1 MCLTVALQHIYSE
14 AFSSTGG
21 VFQPQLFCKHRL
33 RFIGRNNRL
42 SRDSEGRILTS
53 KIKSAKSAKKVLAIL
68 DKTMNQ
74 PFFNKFHASA
84 AYTSLTAMKRKG
96 FRQQFGKRSWD
107 SCVLSRLNDRVRT
120 MILENQLGPREGANI
135 FWSIVHLRDLGPIV
149 LQLLGPLVEVLPG
162 HAGSMNTQQLAN
174 CLWAAAHLHE
184 CAPAVVEIV
193 PAIVSE
199 VPAKAPEM
207 VPQALSNCIWAAAKL
222 QEVAPV
228 LKMVPPVVTEILVKV
243 KDMIPQALSN
253 CLWAAAQLHEAEPSV
268 LKMVPGIAKCLVANA
283 EGLKPQEL
291 SNCMWAAARLH
302 EAEPLVLQML
312 PVLVE
317 QVPSKVKQ
325 MMPQALSNCF
335 WAASELQ
342 EVEPLVLCM
351 VPRMLPPLLAA
362 RSEMSPQELS
372 NSLRAAPKLQ
382 DAVPVLQVMPAM
394 LEQLKEFRCFQ
405 WECDEQIFYVDGGR
419 EDKNGCM
426 ARWRSVVMWRQR
438 EREIIYM
445 LIHTDLKRF
454 IFPNDSNFKS
464 VTCPQPPKPAR
475 LTQERQVHSM
485 SEVRSKGG
493 WPMVLGW
500 VSSFGSLG
508 WRIPQKILH
517 LEAADGT
524 DTKR

>member
-1 MCLTVALQHIYSE
+1 MCLTVALQHICSE
-14 AFSSTGG
+14 AFSSIGG

-33 RFIGRNNRL
+33 RFIGRKNRL

-84 AYTSLTAMKRKG
+84 AYTSLTAMKRNG
-96 FRQQFGKRSWD
+96 FSQHFGKRSWD

-228 LKMVPPVVTEILVKV
+228 LKMVPPIVTEILVNV

-312 PVLVE
+312 PVLAE

-426 ARWRSVVMWRQR
+426 ARWRSVVMWRHR

-445 LIHTDLKRF
+445 LIHTDLKRC
-454 IFPNDSNFKS
+454 IFANDSNFKS